1 MGVPAPLNIAAC
13 TRWCLPSN
21 GTAGG
26 CVKGCH
32 ECSCVACR
40 PSNPPSA
47 SDIAIEGIC
56 EYALNGYGQTKLME
70 FEEAEVVE
78 ERDKKRQV
86 KVYKEQKQAEKE
98 A

>member
-1 MGVPAPLNIAAC
+1 MYRDMHA
-13 TRWCLPSN
+13 
-21 GTAGG
+21 
-26 CVKGCH
+26 
-32 ECSCVACR
+32 SCCR